1 MGSVMS
7 LRNPS
12 YIKIS
17 LRSNIDQSNNTG
29 KDLIHSCGAISK
41 MLGLQ
46 RSFSCG
52 DILTIS
58 ESEPVRHTRSDTFL
72 HECED
77 YTLETPDANSGT
89 LSACIAGDYNV
100 KSSSQL
106 PSPDAELVKVLGED
120 ENCYSFFY
128 SELIS
133 SITKRPRQ
141 NYIRRRLKVIHN
153 ALEHLTDTN
162 FNLDHI
168 EVEVNST
175 EKEKSGT
182 VSSKE
187 IAQNRGKPLSKY
199 ERNIVI
205 FNWLH
210 TLDEGAVIAHDH
222 DHEEEYLQD
231 E

>member
-17 LRSNIDQSNNTG
+17 LRSNIDQSNKTG
-29 KDLIHSCGAISK
+29 LIHWNNKKYIFYFLPIKGEDLIHSCGAISK

-58 ESEPVRHTRSDTFL
+58 ESEPVRHIRSDTFL

-89 LSACIAGDYNV
+89 CIAGDNNI

-106 PSPDAELVKVLGED
+106 PSPDAELVKV
-120 ENCYSFFY
+120 YFY
-128 SELIS
+128 IQVYRTFCLVGF
-133 SITKRPRQ
+133 
-141 NYIRRRLKVIHN
+141 RR
-153 ALEHLTDTN
+153 
-162 FNLDHI
+162 
-168 EVEVNST
+168 
-175 EKEKSGT
+175 G
-182 VSSKE
+182 
-187 IAQNRGKPLSKY
+187 
-199 ERNIVI
+199 
-205 FNWLH
+205 
-210 TLDEGAVIAHDH
+210 
-222 DHEEEYLQD
+222 
-231 E
+231 